1 MKPKQV
7 APFGRFGKTVLS
19 LVLALPV
26 AGTLLYAHTRD
37 TPIDY
42 SSFRSAAEARAAAL
56 RRVEETIQALSAPG
70 VTASV
75 PPGDTPVPAQPVL
88 TTAQS
93 VDAVPVE
100 AVLPVSQPEGA
111 VPSVSSHSVPAGATP
126 PSPSDPLASRVLAL
140 GDASLDEVRGGFD
153 VPGSHLTYTFG
164 IERAVFINGEL
175 VARTVLKLQDLGTVA
190 GRGAPV
196 QELTGVNGAA
206 ATVDVIQNGPGNNFT
221 AQVGPNMVGT
231 VIQNTLDNQ
240 KIQHVTTINATVN
253 SLQMM
258 RAMSVQ
264 SAVQSGIVDSIRR

>member
-1 MKPKQV
+1 MTPRQL
-7 APFGRFGKTVLS
+7 APSGRFGKTVLS

-26 AGTLLYAHTRD
+26 AGTLMYAHTRD

-56 RRVEETIQALSAPG
+56 RRVEETIQASTTPG
-70 VTASV
+70 VAASE
-75 PPGDTPVPAQPVL
+75 PSGDTPATAAPLATAEASADTLPADAGLAASQP
-88 TTAQS
+88 
-93 VDAVPVE
+93 DR
-100 AVLPVSQPEGA
+100 AVLSPQA
-111 VPSVSSHSVPAGATP
+111 HSVSAGPTP
-126 PSPSDPLASRVLAL
+126 PPPDPLAGRALAL
-140 GDASLDEVRGGFD
+140 GDASLDQVRGGFE
-153 VPGSHLTYTFG
+153 VPGSNLKYAFG

-175 VARTVLKLQDLGTVA
+175 VARTVLRLQDLGTVA

-253 SLQMM
+253 SMQMM

>member
-70 VTASV
+70 VAASG
-75 PPGDTPVPAQPVL
+75 PSGDTPV
-88 TTAQS
+88 TAAPMATAEAS
-93 VDAVPVE
+93 VDTLPEDPGLAASQPDRAVPPPQ
-100 AVLPVSQPEGA
+100 AH
-111 VPSVSSHSVPAGATP
+111 SVSAGQTP
-126 PSPSDPLASRVLAL
+126 PPTDPLADRVLAL

-240 KIQHVTTINATVN
+240 KIQQVTTINATVN

-264 SAVQSGIVDSIRR
+264 SAVQSGIVGSLRR

>member
-1 MKPKQV
+1 MKPQPV
-7 APFGRFGKTVLS
+7 APPRRFGKTVLS

-26 AGTLLYAHTRD
+26 AGTLLYAHTGD

-42 SSFRSAAEARAAAL
+42 SSFRSAAEVRAAAL
-56 RRVEETIQALSAPG
+56 RRIEQTIQALSTPG

-75 PPGDTPVPAQPVL
+75 PPGDTPASAAPVASAQESVDTVPA
-88 TTAQS
+88 
-93 VDAVPVE
+93 DAGL
-100 AVLPVSQPEGA
+100 AASQPDRTVQLPQA
-111 VPSVSSHSVPAGATP
+111 HSVPVAQTP
-126 PSPSDPLASRVLAL
+126 PSPPDPLEGRALAL

-153 VPGSHLTYTFG
+153 VPGSHLKYTFG

-175 VARTVLKLQDLGTVA
+175 MARTVLRLQDLGTVA
-190 GRGAPV
+190 GRGAAV

-206 ATVDVIQNGPGNNFT
+206 ATLDVIQNGPGNHFT
-221 AQVGPNMVGT
+221 AQVGPDMVGT

-240 KIQHVTTINATVN
+240 KIQQVTTINASVN
-253 SLQMM
+253 SLQVM